1 MILYVETN
9 FVLELAFLQ
18 EDHEHCEEIIELA
31 EGRAGGLQLV
41 IPAFSVG
48 EAYHRQIR
56 QEAERSALQG
66 RIINALDDISRTRPY
81 AERSMELREV
91 TSFLEESNREDRG
104 RLDSVLKTLLSAAG
118 VIPTTGA
125 VIAEAFD
132 LQRSRGLSPPD
143 ALVYASV
150 LSHLRSAAPQGAQ
163 GAQAS
168 CFVTRDRHFADDD
181 IRADLEALGCKLLFK
196 FEDAQGY
203 VRSRLT

>member
-18 EDHEHCEEIIELA
+18 EDHEHCEEIIGLA

-81 AERSMELREV
+81 AERSMELRDV

-125 VIAEAFD
+125 VIVEAFH

-163 GAQAS
+163 GS
-168 CFVTRDRHFADDD
+168 CFVTRDRDFTDDD

-203 VRSRLT
+203 VRSRLS

>member
-18 EDHEHCEEIIELA
+18 EDHEHCEEIIGLA

-81 AERSMELREV
+81 AERSMELRDV

-118 VIPTTGA
+118 VIPTGA
-125 VIAEAFD
+125 IIVEAFH

-163 GAQAS
+163 GS
-168 CFVTRDRHFADDD
+168 CFVTRDRDFTDDD

-203 VRSRLT
+203 VRSRLS